1 MERRG
6 GRRVDPPAAR
16 PAAGGMIEAGDGAE
30 SRAPRPMTEGR
41 RNPAGRQE
49 GSDSKTAGGSV
60 ETQTDVTAAHGD
72 VPPRFAPWLGPV
84 SPPIC
89 PGALLVGSLSQRLR
103 LSAISRGGGIR

>member
-1 MERRG
+1 
-6 GRRVDPPAAR
+6 
-16 PAAGGMIEAGDGAE
+16 MIEAGDGAE

-89 PGALLVGSLSQRLR
+89 PGTYLVGPCGPRLR
-103 LSAISRGGGIR
+103 LSVISGGGVLGSR